1 MKNLSLQ
8 IRRERNLR
16 LLTVSATLLAVLII
30 VFTVENLLISLVLA
44 FACTYLLSPFVR
56 HLERIGLSKN
66 LAVLIPFLSLLILL
80 TALIVF
86 TIPLIIQQ
94 SLEFRDELP
103 KYIEGA
109 SLLITKWEQK
119 FREFSPYVLKINL
132 VENAAR
138 LTEATV
144 TNIIQSAPKIAQQLF
159 TVSLLSPLFCYFLLR
174 DGHGISKSLL
184 SIFPNNIFE
193 MAISLSYKI
202 NAQIGEFIRARL
214 IEAVIVGIVVW
225 IGLSVMNFPY
235 AIFLALFAVL
245 MNLIPYVG
253 PFIGAIPAFIIALVN
268 QEPSLVIM
276 MMALVYLIAQ
286 IIDIIFVI
294 PLVVAKTVN
303 LHPASV
309 IIVFIIGAHLMGV
322 LGMIIAVPVASVFKL
337 IFFTI
342 YDQLIKFRA

>member
-1 MKNLSLQ
+1 
-8 IRRERNLR
+8 
-16 LLTVSATLLAVLII
+16 
-30 VFTVENLLISLVLA
+30 
-44 FACTYLLSPFVR
+44 
-56 HLERIGLSKN
+56 
-66 LAVLIPFLSLLILL
+66 
-80 TALIVF
+80 
-86 TIPLIIQQ
+86 
-94 SLEFRDELP
+94 
-103 KYIEGA
+103 
-109 SLLITKWEQK
+109 
-119 FREFSPYVLKINL
+119 
-132 VENAAR
+132 
-138 LTEATV
+138 
-144 TNIIQSAPKIAQQLF
+144 
-159 TVSLLSPLFCYFLLR
+159 
-174 DGHGISKSLL
+174 
-184 SIFPNNIFE
+184 